1 MKVGDIVDRLNRRE
15 SLIMVAKQLGMMPHT
30 LSKKLRLFGYE
41 YDSEK
46 KKRVFVGEGEEPKE
60 QSIFGEVPLSEA
72 AEVHDYQKL
81 MYEELRHIRS
91 LLETRPIYNIM
102 SEEEEQRMRRTFTLP
117 VSLLHSLDAASAK
130 RGVQKSRI
138 VEEALRL
145 FFGEQKW

>member
-1 MKVGDIVDRLNRRE
+1 MKVGDIIDRLNRKE
-15 SLIMVAKQLGMMPHT
+15 SLVMVAKQLGMMPHT

-60 QSIFGEVPLSEA
+60 QSIFGELPLPV
-72 AEVHDYQKL
+72 AEEIHDYQKL

-91 LLETRPIYNIM
+91 LLENRPIYNAI
-102 SEEEEQRMRRTFTLP
+102 SEVEEQRMRRTFILP
-117 VSLLHSLDAASAK
+117 VSLLHHLDAASAK

-145 FFGEQKW
+145 FFGESK